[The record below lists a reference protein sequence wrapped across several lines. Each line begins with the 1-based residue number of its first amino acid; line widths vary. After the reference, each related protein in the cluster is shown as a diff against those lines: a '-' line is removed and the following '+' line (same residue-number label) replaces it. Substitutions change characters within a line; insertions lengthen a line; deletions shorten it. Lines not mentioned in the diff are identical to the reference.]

1 MNREEVIYNSEGEL
15 LDSEGLP
22 LETIES
28 YSLVSEGDNI
38 INDIISEK
46 DPDKLDNLTK
56 LFSLTQKKKQLAR
69 INKLSKLLDK
79 VDNEVIN
86 RFENNPQVI
95 EDRDLYRYWQ
105 TTSDIVNNKTEDDI
119 SLPRVQIN
127 NQTNINVNQL
137 SGLNRESRAKVLDA
151 VNKILGEAT
160 SEVIDVVI
168 NDNKED

>member
-1 MNREEVIYNSEGEL
+1 MSKEFIYDSEGEL
-15 LDSEGLP
+15 LDSEGYP
-22 LETIES
+22 LEVEQS

-38 INDIISEK
+38 INEIISEN
-46 DPDKLDNLTK
+46 DPDKLENLTK

-79 VDNEVIN
+79 VDDEVID

-137 SGLNRESRAKVLDA
+137 SGLNRESRAKVLDV

-160 SEVIDVVI
+160 SDVIDVEF

>member
-1 MNREEVIYNSEGEL
+1 MSKEFIYDSEGEL
-15 LDSEGLP
+15 LDSEGYP
-22 LETIES
+22 LEVEQN

-38 INDIISEK
+38 INEIISEH
-46 DPDKLDNLTK
+46 DPDKLENLTK

-79 VDNEVIN
+79 VDDEVID

-160 SEVIDVVI
+160 SDIIDITI
-168 NDNKED
+168 NNDKEE

>member
-1 MNREEVIYNSEGEL
+1 MFVI
-15 LDSEGLP
+15 D
-22 LETIES
+22 
-28 YSLVSEGDNI
+28 
-38 INDIISEK
+38 
-46 DPDKLDNLTK
+46 
-56 LFSLTQKKKQLAR
+56 
-69 INKLSKLLDK
+69 
-79 VDNEVIN
+79 

-160 SEVIDVVI
+160 NEVIDAVI